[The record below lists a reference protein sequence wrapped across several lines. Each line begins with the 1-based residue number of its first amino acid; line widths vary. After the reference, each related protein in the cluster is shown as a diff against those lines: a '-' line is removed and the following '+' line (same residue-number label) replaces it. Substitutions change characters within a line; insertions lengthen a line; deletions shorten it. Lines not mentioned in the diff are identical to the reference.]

1 MDETLSKQI
10 DEIKYLQSQNVSNL
24 QILRNETRALREDF
38 FKAEEARLQERLAW
52 ERRCQ
57 DIEYKIQELQRK

>member
-24 QILRNETRALREDF
+24 QILRDETRALREDF
-38 FKAEEARLQERLAW
+38 LKAEEARLQERLAW
-52 ERRCQ
+52 EKRFQ
-57 DIEYKIQELQRK
+57 DIENEIRK